1 MSRHI
6 EHLEQTQLLAWARYQ
21 RFNGTPIADDLHAIP
36 NGGQRHPAVAA
47 KLKAEGVTSGIP
59 DLMLT
64 IPVPPYHG
72 LFIELKARGG
82 RLTDNQRDHIER
94 LRARGYHA
102 VCCVGFDEARVAIER
117 YLGLAGRVY
126 LNGSH

>member
-1 MSRHI
+1 LSASEHEEQKALI
-6 EHLEQTQLLAWARYQ
+6 EWADYQ
-21 RFNGTPIADDLHAIP
+21 RFNGRKIREDLHAIP

-47 KLKAEGVTSGIP
+47 KMKAEGVTAGIP

-64 IPVPPYHG
+64 IPVAPYHG

-82 RLTDNQRDHIER
+82 RLTEKQGEHIER
-94 LRARGYHA
+94 LRERGYHA
-102 VCCVGFDEARVAIER
+102 VCCVGFDEARIAIER

>member
-1 MSRHI
+1 LSASEHEEQKALI
-6 EHLEQTQLLAWARYQ
+6 EWAKYQ
-21 RFNGTPIADDLHAIP
+21 RFNGTPIRDDLHCIP

-47 KLKAEGVTSGIP
+47 KMKAEGVTAGIP

-64 IPVPPYHG
+64 IPVAPYHG

-82 RLTDNQRDHIER
+82 RLTEKQREHIER
-94 LRARGYHA
+94 LRERGYHA
-102 VCCVGFDEARVAIER
+102 VCCVGFDEARIAIER

>member
-1 MSRHI
+1 MSRN
-6 EHLEQTQLLAWARYQ
+6 EHAEQVALMDWAQYQ
-21 RFNGTPIADDLHAIP
+21 RFNGARISDDLFAIP
-36 NGGQRHPAVAA
+36 NGGHRHPAVAA
-47 KLKAEGVTSGIP
+47 KLKAEGVTAGIP

-64 IPVPPYHG
+64 IPVHPYHG

-82 RLTDNQRDHIER
+82 RLTDSQRAHLER
-94 LRARGYHA
+94 LRDRGYHA
-102 VCCVGFDEARVAIER
+102 VCCVGFDEARIAIER

>member
-1 MSRHI
+1 LSRHI

-36 NGGQRHPAVAA
+36 NGARTSMSVA
-47 KLKAEGVTSGIP
+47 KRLKAEGLRAGIP

-64 IPVPPYHG
+64 IPVAPYHG
-72 LFIELKARGG
+72 LFIELKAKGG
-82 RLTDNQRDHIER
+82 RLTDTQREQIER

-102 VCCVGFDEARVAIER
+102 VCCVGFDEARIAIER
-117 YLGLAGRVY
+117 YLSLAGRVY

>member
-1 MSRHI
+1 MTPGPRY
-6 EHLEQTQLLAWARYQ
+6 WADAVCQ
-21 RFNGTPIADDLHAIP
+21 VLHADDLHAIP

-47 KLKAEGVTSGIP
+47 KLKAEGVTPGIP

-64 IPVPPYHG
+64 IPVSPYHG
-72 LFIELKARGG
+72 LFIEMKARGG
-82 RLTDNQRDHIER
+82 RLTESQREQIER